1 MVAFVKNLGK
11 KVVSLVKPEV
21 KESPDVNCKEPLH
34 YHHDGCPVCDI
45 ITETV
50 EVEVSGYEKTTDKT
64 LLKNSYLR
72 GFTKRTLRELK
83 KGKAKV
89 SL

>member
-21 KESPDVNCKEPLH
+21 KESQIEVNETPDVK
-34 YHHDGCPVCDI
+34 G
-45 ITETV
+45 
-50 EVEVSGYEKTTDKT
+50 GYEKTTDKI
-64 LLKNSYLR
+64 LLKNSYPR

-83 KGKAKV
+83 KGKTRAEV
-89 SL
+89 